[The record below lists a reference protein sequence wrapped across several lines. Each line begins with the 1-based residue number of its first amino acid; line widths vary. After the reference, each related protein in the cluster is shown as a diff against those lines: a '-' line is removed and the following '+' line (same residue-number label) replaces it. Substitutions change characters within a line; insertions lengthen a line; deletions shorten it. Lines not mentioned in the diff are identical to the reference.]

1 MNVAIACGG
10 TGGHLFPGLAVAEV
24 LRDRGHDVLLFI
36 SEKQID
42 TLAVRDRTDF
52 KIEKIPAVGLPRL
65 FSTEIIAFCSKFLN
79 GLFACRRVFKSFH
92 PHAVIGM
99 GGFTSTAPI
108 LAARWSKIPTMIHE
122 SNAIPG
128 KANRI
133 NARFSDRVALGFA
146 ECAPYFPQKPVV
158 VTGTPIRKSVKTE
171 IKKAEARLRLK
182 LNPDLQ
188 TVAVIG
194 GSQGAHG
201 INETIVA
208 ALPHFA
214 MKPVQFIHLTG
225 REDHQYIYDRYKKEG
240 VPAFIA
246 AFHHRME
253 EVYSA
258 ADVVV
263 ARSGAASLSEM
274 AYFGCVAI
282 LIPYPFAAD
291 DHQTLNAKIFEQA
304 SAAELIDSASANGET
319 VGNLIDD
326 LLASP
331 ERRERLSNNMRA
343 LATKDAAIEI
353 CKLVE
358 GSNNGAK

>member
-1 MNVAIACGG
+1 MSVAIACGG

-24 LRDRGHDVLLFI
+24 LKDRGHDVLLFI

-42 TLAVRDRTDF
+42 ALAVRDRTDF
-52 KIEKIPAVGLPRL
+52 KIERIPAVGLPRL
-65 FSTEIIAFCSKFLN
+65 FSPEVVAFCSKFLS
-79 GLFACRRVFKSFH
+79 GLFACRRVFKSFR
-92 PHAVIGM
+92 PNAVLGM

-128 KANRI
+128 RANRI
-133 NARFSDRVALGFA
+133 NARFSDQVALGFA
-146 ECAPYFPQKPVV
+146 ECAPYFPEKSVV
-158 VTGTPIRKSVKTE
+158 VTGTPIRKSVKIE
-171 IKKAEARLRLK
+171 IKKAEARRLLK

-201 INETIVA
+201 INQTIAA
-208 ALPHFA
+208 ALPRFS

-225 REDHQYIYDRYKKEG
+225 REDHQYIYDRYQKEG

-258 ADVVV
+258 ADMVV

-274 AYFGCVAI
+274 AYFGCVTI

-291 DHQTLNAKIFEQA
+291 DHQSLNARIFQQA
-304 SAAELIDSASANGET
+304 SAAEVIDSESANGET
-319 VGNLIDD
+319 VGNLIEELQAD
-326 LLASP
+326 P
-331 ERRERLSNNMRA
+331 KRRSRLSENMRR
-343 LATKDAAIEI
+343 LATKDAATEI

-358 GSNNGAK
+358 NCEA